1 MHKEILIIFLFPCSQ
16 ENVRYDFVHSPPVM
30 DVVFVAIVFPSSS
43 PDCGPSSTMYPLR
56 FLVSDED

>member
-30 DVVFVAIVFPSSS
+30 DVVFVAIVFLP
-43 PDCGPSSTMYPLR
+43 PAQTVVPAVQCTH
-56 FLVSDED
+56 